1 MHFEMLIDG
10 DADADDDDDDDVDD
24 DSIHSFVHTYLFYVP
39 EAPFEGRNIS
49 IIIC

>member
-1 MHFEMLIDG
+1 MVMVMMMC
-10 DADADDDDDDDVDD
+10 DDDDDDDD